1 MDLVAADQVRIY
13 NNFGTLIDSLEYDDI
28 EPWPNSPDGN
38 GYTPELINLDL
49 DNSVASSWS
58 SSINLYG
65 SPGIQ
70 NSSYLSLKQNQILY
84 QIVMKYS
91 PPIQIHLM
99 VILIFQL

>member
-1 MDLVAADQVRIY
+1 MDFGLSGGGDQVRIY

-38 GYTPELINLDL
+38 GYTLELINLDL

-65 SPGIQ
+65 FQ
-70 NSSYLSLKQNQILY
+70 AYKILPT
-84 QIVMKYS
+84 S
-91 PPIQIHLM
+91 A
-99 VILIFQL
+99 